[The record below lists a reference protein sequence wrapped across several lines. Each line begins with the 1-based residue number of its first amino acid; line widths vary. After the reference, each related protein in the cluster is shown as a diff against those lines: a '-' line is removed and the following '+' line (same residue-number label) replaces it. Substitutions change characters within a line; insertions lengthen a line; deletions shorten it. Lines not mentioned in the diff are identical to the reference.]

1 MEPQRNRILYF
12 DSQDIALSLRFFGN
26 YIVTRFYDEIIVS
39 NLRNGRFLQFMIPN
53 CLAWSI
59 TDDHFIYVTD
69 DKWAVVDLI
78 SNKPCY
84 EVKTTVFMQKHESV
98 RVLLDR
104 ELVVL
109 VVGNM
114 VSFYRVQDGHH
125 LSSINVFS
133 PVDELLLVR
142 ITASSTSMQAL
153 IVNRT
158 G

>member
-1 MEPQRNRILYF
+1 M
-12 DSQDIALSLRFFGN
+12 
-26 YIVTRFYDEIIVS
+26 
-39 NLRNGRFLQFMIPN
+39 
-53 CLAWSI
+53 
-59 TDDHFIYVTD
+59 TD

-109 VVGNM
+109 VVGNI